1 MKLTKMKL
9 ILSLMLIMAMVS
21 LILFPMMFRQ
31 ASRLDNEA
39 MAAVSNPSPA
49 SPGYFMVVLS
59 VTSDITA
66 TVTNMARFKMPW
78 PATLIGVS
86 AIVRNQTAGGVA
98 TLDVTEGGVSVLSSP
113 ISLSSSAVTEGTIS
127 DSAIADEATIG
138 ITLTVSSGTWT
149 DPTVQLDFKRL

>member
-1 MKLTKMKL
+1 
-9 ILSLMLIMAMVS
+9 MLAIVAFVFFIS
-21 LILFPMMFRQ
+21 VPWQPTR
-31 ASRLDNEA
+31 NNKA

-49 SPGYFMVVLS
+49 SPGYSMVVLS
-59 VTSDITA
+59 VVSDITT
-66 TVTNMARFKMPW
+66 TVTNLIRFKMPW
-78 PATLIGVS
+78 PATLVGVS
-86 AIVRNQTAGGVA
+86 AIVRDQTAGGVA

-149 DPTVQLDFKRL
+149 DPTVQLNFKRL